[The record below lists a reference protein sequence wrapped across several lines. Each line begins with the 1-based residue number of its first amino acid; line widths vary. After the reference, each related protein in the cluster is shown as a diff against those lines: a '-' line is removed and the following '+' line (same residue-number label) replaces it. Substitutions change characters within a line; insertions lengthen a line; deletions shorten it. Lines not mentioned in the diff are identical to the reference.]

1 MTGEMFRMS
10 DNMQDKNALVTGGT
24 DGIGKE
30 IARGLAVCGVRVF
43 IVGRDAQKGAQ
54 AEHELRDST
63 GNPAVEFIPADLG
76 LVSEVGRLADKIAVR
91 CPALHYLV
99 HSAGV
104 VRGRREITRDGLE
117 SNFAINYLGRSAL
130 TKRMLPLLETAG
142 RPGEASRIVI
152 ISGAAE
158 NGKIYFEDVN
168 LTRNFSTIR
177 AVGQFCQANDVFTV
191 ELARRLTPK
200 GTPPRVTIT
209 CLKLGVVKTNIRRE
223 FPGWM
228 KILVP
233 LLLDPLLGQTP
244 SEAADA
250 ALKLLL
256 EKDLE
261 GVTGALFLK
270 IRKFKRIV
278 PSASVL
284 ELETGAQL
292 WKLSELL
299 AASRADQ
306 V

>member
-1 MTGEMFRMS
+1 
-10 DNMQDKNALVTGGT
+10 
-24 DGIGKE
+24 
-30 IARGLAVCGVRVF
+30 
-43 IVGRDAQKGAQ
+43 
-54 AEHELRDST
+54 
-63 GNPAVEFIPADLG
+63 
-76 LVSEVGRLADKIAVR
+76 
-91 CPALHYLV
+91 
-99 HSAGV
+99 V

-200 GTPPRVTIT
+200 GTPPHVTIT